1 MSKIWIIIQREF
13 LHRVTKKS
21 FIVLT
26 ILMPFIIAATVF
38 VPVWLSM
45 VKSDVPQKVVVIDD
59 TGKYL
64 PQFRNN
70 ESYSFV
76 PALKM
81 EPEFR
86 SDTADISA
94 VVMITDDLIQH
105 PEAATIYSRKEV
117 PKSLS
122 RLVNEVLNEQIRH
135 DKLERYD
142 IPQLEDIMSDFETSY
157 SVRTVKWADDGTAS
171 ESNSL
176 VAMMSGMI
184 LTFLIYMFIMA
195 YGGMVMQSVME
206 EKTNRIVEL
215 IISSVKPFQL
225 MIGKIIGIGLVGI
238 LQLCIWGVM
247 LFVILGVTGTAF
259 GYSALQSPDMTGAMM
274 EASASPVSD
283 DTTSLLA
290 ALYNMD
296 FLKLGAFFV
305 LNFIGGYLIYAS
317 IFAAIAASVNEQED
331 SQQFMLPV
339 TLLLVFAMYAAIASA
354 DNPDGPL
361 AVWCSMIPLTS
372 PVVMMVRLSFDA
384 PMWQLI
390 LSLCILYGTALGLI
404 WTAGKIYRVGILM
417 YGKKPSLKE
426 MFRWILYKPKIRKQS
441 QWQSQLQ

>member
-26 ILMPFIIAATVF
+26 ILMPFIIAATIF

-45 VKSDVPQKVVVIDD
+45 VKSDVPQKVVVIDN

-117 PKSLS
+117 PKGLS

-296 FLKLGAFFV
+296 FLKLSTFFV

-426 MFRWILYKPKIRKQS
+426 MFRWILYK
-441 QWQSQLQ
+441 

>member
-64 PQFRNN
+64 PQFRDN

-105 PEAATIYSRKEV
+105 TEAATIYSRKEV

-135 DKLERYD
+135 DKLEKYD

-426 MFRWILYKPKIRKQS
+426 MFRWILYK
-441 QWQSQLQ
+441 

>member
-135 DKLERYD
+135 DKLEKYD

-296 FLKLGAFFV
+296 FLKLSTFFV

-426 MFRWILYKPKIRKQS
+426 MFRWILYK
-441 QWQSQLQ
+441 

>member
-86 SDTADISA
+86 SDTTDISA

-274 EASASPVSD
+274 EASVSPVSD
-283 DTTSLLA
+283 DTISLLA

-426 MFRWILYKPKIRKQS
+426 MFRWILYK
-441 QWQSQLQ
+441 

>member
-26 ILMPFIIAATVF
+26 ILMPFIIAATIF

-45 VKSDVPQKVVVIDD
+45 VKSDVPQKVVVIDN

-117 PKSLS
+117 PKGLS

-426 MFRWILYKPKIRKQS
+426 MFRWILYK
-441 QWQSQLQ
+441 

>member
-45 VKSDVPQKVVVIDD
+45 VKSDVPQEVVVIDD

-274 EASASPVSD
+274 EASVSPVSD

-354 DNPDGPL
+354 DNPDGSL

-426 MFRWILYKPKIRKQS
+426 LFRWILYK
-441 QWQSQLQ
+441 

>member
-86 SDTADISA
+86 SDTTDVSA

-117 PKSLS
+117 PKGLS

-296 FLKLGAFFV
+296 FLKLSTFFV

-426 MFRWILYKPKIRKQS
+426 MFRWILYK
-441 QWQSQLQ
+441 

>member
-1 MSKIWIIIQREF
+1 MSKILIIIQREF

-117 PKSLS
+117 PKSLF

-274 EASASPVSD
+274 EASASPVSN

-426 MFRWILYKPKIRKQS
+426 MFRWILYK
-441 QWQSQLQ
+441 

>member
-1 MSKIWIIIQREF
+1 MSKICIIIQREF

-45 VKSDVPQKVVVIDD
+45 VKSDVPQKVVVIDN

-117 PKSLS
+117 PKGLS

-426 MFRWILYKPKIRKQS
+426 MFRWILYK
-441 QWQSQLQ
+441 

>member
-247 LFVILGVTGTAF
+247 LFVILGVTGTVF

-274 EASASPVSD
+274 EASASPVSN

-417 YGKKPSLKE
+417 YGKKPALKE
-426 MFRWILYKPKIRKQS
+426 MFRWILYK
-441 QWQSQLQ
+441 

>member
-86 SDTADISA
+86 SDTTDVSA

-117 PKSLS
+117 PKGLS

-225 MIGKIIGIGLVGI
+225 LIGKIIGIGLVGI

-296 FLKLGAFFV
+296 FLKLSTFFV

-426 MFRWILYKPKIRKQS
+426 MFRWILYK
-441 QWQSQLQ
+441 

>member
-247 LFVILGVTGTAF
+247 LFVILGVTGMAF

-274 EASASPVSD
+274 EASSSPVSD

-426 MFRWILYKPKIRKQS
+426 MFRWILYK
-441 QWQSQLQ
+441 

>member
-296 FLKLGAFFV
+296 FLKLGTFFV

-417 YGKKPSLKE
+417 YGKKPLLKE
-426 MFRWILYKPKIRKQS
+426 MFRWILYK
-441 QWQSQLQ
+441 

>member
-45 VKSDVPQKVVVIDD
+45 VKSDVPQKVVVIDN

-117 PKSLS
+117 PKGLS

-142 IPQLEDIMSDFETSY
+142 IPQLEDIMSDFETLY

-426 MFRWILYKPKIRKQS
+426 MFRWILYK
-441 QWQSQLQ
+441 

>member
-86 SDTADISA
+86 SDTTDVSA

-117 PKSLS
+117 PKGLS

-142 IPQLEDIMSDFETSY
+142 IPQLEDIMSDFETLY

-296 FLKLGAFFV
+296 FLKLSTFFV

-426 MFRWILYKPKIRKQS
+426 MFRWILYK
-441 QWQSQLQ
+441 

>member
-122 RLVNEVLNEQIRH
+122 RLVNKVLNEQIRH

-426 MFRWILYKPKIRKQS
+426 MFRWILYK
-441 QWQSQLQ
+441 

>member
-13 LHRVTKKS
+13 LRRVTKKS

-117 PKSLS
+117 PKGLS

-238 LQLCIWGVM
+238 LQLCICGVM

-426 MFRWILYKPKIRKQS
+426 MFRWILYK
-441 QWQSQLQ
+441 

>member
-45 VKSDVPQKVVVIDD
+45 VKSDVPQKVVVIDN

-117 PKSLS
+117 PKGLS

-290 ALYNMD
+290 ALCNMD

-426 MFRWILYKPKIRKQS
+426 MFRWILYK
-441 QWQSQLQ
+441 

>member
-45 VKSDVPQKVVVIDD
+45 VKSDVPQKVVVIDN

-296 FLKLGAFFV
+296 FLKLSTFFV

-426 MFRWILYKPKIRKQS
+426 MFRWILYK
-441 QWQSQLQ
+441 

>member
-26 ILMPFIIAATVF
+26 ILMPFIIAATDF

-135 DKLERYD
+135 DKLEKYD

-274 EASASPVSD
+274 EASASPVSN

-426 MFRWILYKPKIRKQS
+426 MFRWILYK
-441 QWQSQLQ
+441 

>member
-1 MSKIWIIIQREF
+1 MSKILIIIQREF

-259 GYSALQSPDMTGAMM
+259 GYSALQSSDMTGAMM

-426 MFRWILYKPKIRKQS
+426 MFRWILYK
-441 QWQSQLQ
+441 

>member
-215 IISSVKPFQL
+215 ITSSVKPFQL

-274 EASASPVSD
+274 EASASPVSN

-426 MFRWILYKPKIRKQS
+426 MFRWILYK
-441 QWQSQLQ
+441 

>member
-339 TLLLVFAMYAAIASA
+339 TLLLVFAMYVAIASA

-426 MFRWILYKPKIRKQS
+426 MFRWILYK
-441 QWQSQLQ
+441 

>member
-296 FLKLGAFFV
+296 FLKLGTFFV

-426 MFRWILYKPKIRKQS
+426 MFRWILYK
-441 QWQSQLQ
+441 

>member
-296 FLKLGAFFV
+296 FLKLSTFFV

-426 MFRWILYKPKIRKQS
+426 MFRWILYK
-441 QWQSQLQ
+441 

>member
-45 VKSDVPQKVVVIDD
+45 VKSDVPQKVVVIDN

-117 PKSLS
+117 PKGLS

-426 MFRWILYKPKIRKQS
+426 MFRWILYK
-441 QWQSQLQ
+441 

>member
-135 DKLERYD
+135 DKLEKYD

-225 MIGKIIGIGLVGI
+225 MIGKIIGIGFVGI

-426 MFRWILYKPKIRKQS
+426 MFRWILYK
-441 QWQSQLQ
+441 

>member
-45 VKSDVPQKVVVIDD
+45 VKSDVPQKVVVIDN

-117 PKSLS
+117 PKGLS

-390 LSLCILYGTALGLI
+390 LSLCILYGIALGLI

-426 MFRWILYKPKIRKQS
+426 MFRWILYK
-441 QWQSQLQ
+441 

>member
-339 TLLLVFAMYAAIASA
+339 TLLLVFAMYAAIASV

-426 MFRWILYKPKIRKQS
+426 MFRWILYK
-441 QWQSQLQ
+441 

>member
-45 VKSDVPQKVVVIDD
+45 VKSDVPQKVVVIDN

-117 PKSLS
+117 PKGLS

-296 FLKLGAFFV
+296 FLKLSTFFV

-426 MFRWILYKPKIRKQS
+426 MFRWILYK
-441 QWQSQLQ
+441 

>member
-117 PKSLS
+117 PKGLS

-259 GYSALQSPDMTGAMM
+259 GYSALQSPDMTVAMM
-274 EASASPVSD
+274 EASTSPVSD

-426 MFRWILYKPKIRKQS
+426 MFRWILYK
-441 QWQSQLQ
+441 

>member
-238 LQLCIWGVM
+238 LQLCIWRVM

-274 EASASPVSD
+274 EASVSPVSD

-426 MFRWILYKPKIRKQS
+426 MFRWILYK
-441 QWQSQLQ
+441 

>member
-206 EKTNRIVEL
+206 EKTSRIVEL

-274 EASASPVSD
+274 EASASPVSN

-426 MFRWILYKPKIRKQS
+426 MFRWILYK
-441 QWQSQLQ
+441 

>member
-117 PKSLS
+117 PKGLS

-372 PVVMMVRLSFDA
+372 PVVMMIRLSFDA

-426 MFRWILYKPKIRKQS
+426 MFRWILYK
-441 QWQSQLQ
+441 

>member
-45 VKSDVPQKVVVIDD
+45 VKSDVPQKVVVIDN

-117 PKSLS
+117 PKGLS

-135 DKLERYD
+135 D

-426 MFRWILYKPKIRKQS
+426 MFRWILYK
-441 QWQSQLQ
+441 

>member
-274 EASASPVSD
+274 EASAGPVSD

-426 MFRWILYKPKIRKQS
+426 MFRWILYK
-441 QWQSQLQ
+441 

>member
-339 TLLLVFAMYAAIASA
+339 TLLLVFAM
-354 DNPDGPL
+354 
-361 AVWCSMIPLTS
+361 
-372 PVVMMVRLSFDA
+372 
-384 PMWQLI
+384 
-390 LSLCILYGTALGLI
+390 
-404 WTAGKIYRVGILM
+404 
-417 YGKKPSLKE
+417 
-426 MFRWILYKPKIRKQS
+426 
-441 QWQSQLQ
+441 